1 VAFTN
6 SRSDSEIMMELNI
19 TTSNIHDLSDRIKVY
34 DYDTCTDIEY
44 DSTILNATS
53 FTNDSVPDT
62 ETGNLFSAVPVKIDI
77 NTMDISNRT
86 NSTLYPG
93 FFNVQN
99 DSVILQFCLK
109 PTLGSVEVLKNGI
122 ATNSHIAYTKIK
134 IQIKLGMSMDF
145 TTAQVNIKE
154 DAPSVS
160 TEDTNVEYTLNAYEC
175 DEGTKIKI
183 DPPSVKLQN
192 SLVTVCIES
201 TFNDIV
207 VGSIKDLTL
216 SQGTS
221 GLTYK
226 SINNSVPNSITE
238 VSSTGGTKVAVSTR
252 LVSAFFTDLAETQST
267 IDVTGI
273 AVLQFRSGARKL
285 VRIGNSAK
293 NQRATDEILDE
304 EEDPL
309 GEGDFAVSVNISGN
323 NDSHDSAASSNYVL
337 SAAAGGVIAALLI

>member
-1 VAFTN
+1 
-6 SRSDSEIMMELNI
+6 M
-19 TTSNIHDLSDRIKVY
+19 
-34 DYDTCTDIEY
+34 
-44 DSTILNATS
+44 
-53 FTNDSVPDT
+53 
-62 ETGNLFSAVPVKIDI
+62 
-77 NTMDISNRT
+77 
-86 NSTLYPG
+86 
-93 FFNVQN
+93 
-99 DSVILQFCLK
+99 
-109 PTLGSVEVLKNGI
+109 
-122 ATNSHIAYTKIK
+122 
-134 IQIKLGMSMDF
+134 
-145 TTAQVNIKE
+145 
-154 DAPSVS
+154 
-160 TEDTNVEYTLNAYEC
+160 NAYEC

-192 SLVTVCIES
+192 SLITVCIES

-238 VSSTGGTKVAVSTR
+238 VSSTGTTKVAVSTR

-273 AVLQFRSGARKL
+273 AMLQFRSGARKL

-337 SAAAGGVIAALLI
+337 SVAAGGVIAALLI